1 MANVEGAFILEISK
15 QDNGLFMSICE
26 QKELAST
33 IKHYTSL
40 QVTAAHIRKL
50 CREAAAIL
58 NKATQKNSSDYYFI
72 QQLKKNGQLLW
83 DYLLTKEIKDKLS
96 STAGKNLILS
106 LDECLIDI
114 PWELLYDGREFLC
127 LKFNIGRVVRTN
139 QQPYP
144 LHYRSSGGVI
154 KMLILAN
161 PIGDLKSA
169 YLEGI
174 YIKNQLDSRRKHIK
188 IDFKST
194 RIDTLYV
201 KKNLRDYD
209 IVHFAGHCEYDND
222 NPKNTGWVLS
232 DGRFTARDVLALSH
246 SLHLPSLVFS
256 NACYSAKTGAALLD
270 MDYQEKTYSLAA
282 AFLFS
287 GVRHY
292 IGTVWQVEDA
302 ASLMF
307 AREFYSQLMRGRPIG
322 ESIRLGRL
330 KLIEIYGLT
339 DISWANYILYG
350 DPNYVLFRML
360 KRDIPHAA
368 PKIKKIARFV
378 WRKYRIKFFIAA
390 LFIVLLSGIYFYL
403 PVNNPNT
410 YFLFLKSKE
419 FFKQGDNR
427 QVISTAERIIA
438 KQPGF
443 LAAYPLISQAYER
456 MGNSEQ
462 ALKYYFEYA
471 FYSQKKNDK
480 KASAAA
486 YIDIGWAYHLSGD
499 YEKAREFYEKA
510 LSISKENS
518 DKLNEAVSLRKLA
531 VWYIDRQ
538 DYDKALELLMKAQ
551 EINLERTRIYGH
563 RYNLSCDYFDIGLV
577 FSNKDDYPAAKKFYQ
592 KSLELFKQMKL
603 NDELSDHY
611 FNLGEISLFEKDYSK
626 ALEYYFEGL
635 SIDEKHGNKPSIA
648 SDYNMLGELYLQ
660 TGNLEKAEESFH
672 KAVLFLSRIKNLP
685 DLAQVYHNLAVL
697 YKQKNQKSKALDYY
711 RKAREIYRQ
720 INPSEY
726 LKIRKELLEL

>member
-1 MANVEGAFILEISK
+1 MANVDGTFILEISK
-15 QDNGLFMSICE
+15 QDNGLLMSICE

-33 IKHYTSL
+33 IKHYSSL

-50 CREAAAIL
+50 CREMASIL
-58 NKATQKNSSDYYFI
+58 NKAAQKNIPDYYFI

-83 DYLLTKEIKDKLS
+83 DYLFTKEIKQKLAS
-96 STAGKNLILS
+96 SVNKNFILS
-106 LDECLIDI
+106 IDECLIDI

-127 LKFNIGRVVRTN
+127 LKYNISRVVRTG
-139 QQPYP
+139 QQPCP

-161 PIGDLKSA
+161 PIGDLKSS

-174 YIKNQLDSRRKHIK
+174 YIKNQLDSRRKHVK

-194 RIDTLYV
+194 YIDTLYV

-209 IVHFAGHCEYDND
+209 IVHFAGHCEYDNN
-222 NPKNTGWVLS
+222 NPKNTGWLLS
-232 DGRFTARDVLALSH
+232 DGRFTTRDVLALSH
-246 SLHLPSLVFS
+246 GLNLPSLVFS
-256 NACYSAKTGAALLD
+256 NACYSAKAGADLLD
-270 MDYQEKTYSLAA
+270 VDYHEKTYSLAA

-292 IGTVWQVEDA
+292 IGTAWQVEDA

-307 AREFYSQLMRGRPIG
+307 AREFYNELMRGKSIG

-330 KLIEIYGLT
+330 KLIEVYGLT

-360 KRDIPHAA
+360 KRDTLHPA
-368 PKIKKIARFV
+368 PRIKRIAKFV
-378 WRKYRIKFFIAA
+378 WKKYQLKFLIAVSLIA
-390 LFIVLLSGIYFYL
+390 LLAGVYFYL
-403 PVNNPNT
+403 PVKNPNT

-419 FFKQGDNR
+419 FLKQGDN
-427 QVISTAERIIA
+427 QQAAFTAEKIIA

-462 ALKYYFEYA
+462 AIKYYFEYA
-471 FYSQKKNDK
+471 LYSQKRNDK
-480 KASAAA
+480 KASASA
-486 YIDIGWAYHLSGD
+486 YIDIGWVYHLSGD
-499 YEKAREFYEKA
+499 YGKAREFYEKA
-510 LSISKENS
+510 LNISKENN

-531 VWYIDRQ
+531 VWYIDKQ

-551 EINLERTRIYGH
+551 EINLEKARIYGH
-563 RYNLSCDYFDIGLV
+563 KYNLACDYFDIGLV

-592 KSLELFKQMKL
+592 KSLELFKEMKL
-603 NDELSDHY
+603 TDELSGHY
-611 FNLGEISLFEKDYSK
+611 FNLGEIALFEKDYSL
-626 ALEYYFEGL
+626 ALEYYFKGL
-635 SIDEKHGNKPSIA
+635 NIDEQHSDKPAIA

-660 TGNLEKAEESFH
+660 TGDLEKAEESFH
-672 KAVLFLSRIKNLP
+672 KSVLLLSQIKSLP
-685 DLAQVYHNLAVL
+685 DLAQAYHNLAAL
-697 YKQKNQKSKALDYY
+697 YKQKNQKSKARDYY
-711 RKAREIYRQ
+711 RKAQEIYRQ

-726 LKIRKELLEL
+726 LKIRKELSEL